1 MWEALSGGVHRAA
14 RHSVYLGVFV
24 ACLAAAHASASPAPM
39 LFKLSI
45 VATAHAEWDHTRAP
59 VPDGGCT
66 RTVRAEGI
74 RDAHF
79 RTTRPAIARAAGGRL
94 LATMLRGL
102 AGTVTLAGANTV
114 TDVCGAERQEAIQDC
129 ATTTRSFAR
138 GTIALVG
145 DRPGSLTLRPV
156 RNVRLRA
163 RNCPLEPVQVVR
175 APVGLIHGPLK
186 LSTATLANKRFTHI
200 TLTANASRKTRYGPV
215 EQGMLTERS
224 RWKITLERIQP

>member
-14 RHSVYLGVFV
+14 RHTVFLGVFV

-59 VPDGGCT
+59 VPAGACN

-74 RDAHF
+74 RHVRF
-79 RTTRPAIARAAGGRL
+79 RTTRPAIARVAGGRV
-94 LATMLRGL
+94 LATTLRGL
-102 AGTVTLAGANTV
+102 TGTITLAGANTV

-145 DRPGSLTLRPV
+145 GRPGSLTVRPV
-156 RNVRLRA
+156 RNVRLRVG
-163 RNCPLEPVQVVR
+163 NCPLEPVQVVR
-175 APVGLIHGPLK
+175 APVGPIQSPLK
-186 LSTATLANKRFTHI
+186 LSAATLANKRFIHI
-200 TLTANASRKTRYGPV
+200 TLTATASRRTRYGPV
-215 EQGMLTERS
+215 EQGTLTQRS
-224 RWKITLERIQP
+224 SWKITLERIQP

>member
-1 MWEALSGGVHRAA
+1 MWEALSGGVHPAA
-14 RHSVYLGVFV
+14 RHTVFLGVFV

-59 VPDGGCT
+59 VPAGACN

-74 RDAHF
+74 RDVRF
-79 RTTRPAIARAAGGRL
+79 RSTRPAIARVAGGRV
-94 LATMLRGL
+94 LATTLHGL
-102 AGTVTLAGANTV
+102 TGIITLAGANTV

-145 DRPGSLTLRPV
+145 DRAGSLALRPV
-156 RNVRLRA
+156 RNVRLRVS
-163 RNCPLEPVQVVR
+163 NCPLEPVQVVR
-175 APVGLIHGPLK
+175 APVGPIHSPLK
-186 LSTATLANKRFTHI
+186 LSTATLRMRPCFLCSSFSTCDAR
-200 TLTANASRKTRYGPV
+200 ASRSA
-215 EQGMLTERS
+215 RS
-224 RWKITLERIQP
+224 LAISAAGSSTVSG